1 MVEKKPSTPWH
12 SGNHGGPRILCKVLV
27 SKMGNAR
34 SVVST
39 LKTTHALNSMTKIPE
54 SRAQVHTG
62 PKSLARA
69 SKNDAMREGCLWRP
83 GIMESGNSLP
93 KLLRLE
99 ADWVL
104 GTPISI
110 PTWVP
115 TSGHVPRKEADTN
128 APNAQARGLLRKDG
142 F

>member
-1 MVEKKPSTPWH
+1 MKMVEKKPSTPWH

-69 SKNDAMREGCLWRP
+69 SKNDATREGCLWRP

-115 TSGHVPRKEADTN
+115 TSGHVPR
-128 APNAQARGLLRKDG
+128 
-142 F
+142 